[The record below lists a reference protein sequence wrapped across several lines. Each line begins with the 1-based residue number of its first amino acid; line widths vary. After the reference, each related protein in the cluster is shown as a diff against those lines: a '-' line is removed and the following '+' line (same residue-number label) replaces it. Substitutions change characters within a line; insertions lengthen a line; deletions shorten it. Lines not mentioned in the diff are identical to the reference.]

1 VTAERTETLLRR
13 TPVSEG
19 VIGAQEIDTKA
30 IRQLS
35 DIVGVVA
42 GVTVPNGFSNQ
53 PQAVG
58 IRGVGVS
65 IPAMRQA
72 VGIYVDDVPLVRG
85 YATALWD
92 LPDIERIEVLRGP
105 QGTLYGQ
112 NLTAGAIKLV
122 SIDPGADPVA
132 WVSASLGNFGEREA
146 HGYANGRL
154 GGGPLSGSF
163 AFSRRSN
170 DGFGYNATLAERV
183 NKLDATQFRAKLR
196 LTATP
201 DVDAVLAVDGLQDR
215 SDTNTTNFPLNAPQT
230 RARVTYTSAD
240 VGAFERDAGGV
251 SLKLGDRLGPNLML
265 RSISA
270 FRAYRDDPSVVDFGG
285 LVIQRF
291 GIAQTVAQRVLS
303 QELQLQGHQ
312 AALDWTAGVMLVGD
326 VFDFH
331 RHSTQFPLPAP
342 APIYTE
348 AQTHQRTVDAGL
360 YGQANYAL
368 DAQTHLTAG
377 LRVYRTRQTA
387 LNQFWD
393 TDVDQARTK
402 SVYVTPKLSTTRD
415 GVLPRLGID
424 RQWTPDVFVYASV
437 AQGAKF
443 GGFNRA
449 AQSLTSAEVAANP
462 EKVTTYEAGG
472 KGRFADGRVT
482 ANIAIFY
489 NDYRDYLASLTNT
502 TINGVL
508 VTDSVLVN
516 AGKASTYGVDFEAA
530 AKLTRL
536 TDWTLTLEAL
546 RTRIDSF
553 ENPTGAPSGDF
564 VGNQLPYAPR
574 LSAGSSIHHELPFA
588 DGSSL
593 TLNASVQYSA
603 TQFSDVANTPRLKI
617 PAQTYFNLAAGYMTA
632 ARHWSFSL
640 KVKNLTN
647 RTYVLLRQ
655 VIPPLGV
662 DAGFYDSPRTVLA
675 TARYDF

>member
-1 VTAERTETLLRR
+1 MTAERTETLLRR

-65 IPAMRQA
+65 IPAMSQA

-132 WVSASLGNFGEREA
+132 WVSASLGNYGEREA

-170 DGFGYNATLAERV
+170 DGFGYNATLDEHV
-183 NKLDATQFRAKLR
+183 NKLDATQFRAKVR

-230 RARVTYTSAD
+230 RPRVTYTSAD

-291 GIAQTVAQRVLS
+291 GIAQTVDQRVLS

-312 AALDWTAGVMLVGD
+312 AALDWTAGLMLVGD

-368 DAQTHLTAG
+368 DAETHLTAG

-393 TDVDQARTK
+393 TDFDQTRTK
-402 SVYVTPKLSTTRD
+402 SVYVTPKLSTSHD

-424 RQWTPDVFVYASV
+424 RQWTPYVFVYASV

-462 EKVTTYEAGG
+462 EKVTTYEAGS

-482 ANIAIFY
+482 ANVAIFY

-546 RTRIDSF
+546 RTRIESF
-553 ENPTGAPSGDF
+553 ENPTGAQSGDL

-574 LSAGSSIHHELPFA
+574 LSAGSSVNQELPFA

-593 TLNASVQYSA
+593 TLNASVQHSA
-603 TQFSDVANTPRLKI
+603 AQFSDVANTPLLKI

-675 TARYDF
+675 TVRYDF